1 MAAKGGD
8 GNYGRRG
15 LSFFYPHRLMKWRD
29 YGVLI
34 FFYPNRAAMSAQQHQ
49 AVKSPQYV
57 LQYGIPTVG
66 APLSGPPLLKCYG
79 GHSVELVDVWRR
91 ERGGPWPLVV

>member
-1 MAAKGGD
+1 MTMVATVGD
-8 GNYGRRG
+8 GVF
-15 LSFFYPHRLMKWRD
+15 LFFNPNRLTKWRD
-29 YGVLI
+29 YGVL

-66 APLSGPPLLKCYG
+66 APLTGPLPLKFGG
-79 GHSVELVDVWRR
+79 GHSVGLVDVWRR
-91 ERGGPWPLVV
+91 ERGGLWPLVV

>member
-15 LSFFYPHRLMKWRD
+15 LSFFYPNRLTKWRD
-29 YGVLI
+29 YGVL

-57 LQYGIPTVG
+57 LQYGIPAVG
-66 APLSGPPLLKCYG
+66 ALPRGPPLLKCYG
-79 GHSVELVDVWRR
+79 GHTVELVDVWRR
-91 ERGGPWPLVV
+91 ERGGLWPLVV

>member
-1 MAAKGGD
+1 
-8 GNYGRRG
+8 
-15 LSFFYPHRLMKWRD
+15 MKWRD

-34 FFYPNRAAMSAQQHQ
+34 FFYPYRAAMSAQQHQ

-91 ERGGPWPLVV
+91 ERGGLWPLVV